1 MKALACLKIFRH
13 LQTLYCTGSRSS
25 AGVSHVQQPSAD
37 PWAPILAEELH
48 LSCLWYILF
57 IANTAWQCANTPIP
71 IAALL
76 LHAVG

>member
-37 PWAPILAEELH
+37 PWASILAEELH
-48 LSCLWYILF
+48 LPCIWYIVMVL
-57 IANTAWQCANTPIP
+57 TAYINM
-71 IAALL
+71 
-76 LHAVG
+76 AVRNHTHSC